1 MPRQGPRPHVW
12 VSGPDPFRHK
22 QHIAF
27 LRQKA
32 QANFRD
38 EGWQFTFEQWL
49 AVWGDL
55 IEYRGRQKGSM
66 TMVRIDYEKPWSP
79 ENARIVDRKE
89 HSRVQLEVTRLKRQQ
104 LREQFEI
111 KK

>member
-1 MPRQGPRPHVW
+1 
-12 VSGPDPFRHK
+12 
-22 QHIAF
+22 
-27 LRQKA
+27 
-32 QANFRD
+32 
-38 EGWQFTFEQWL
+38 
-49 AVWGDL
+49 
-55 IEYRGRQKGSM
+55 M

-79 ENARIVDRKE
+79 DNARIVDRKE